1 MLLRCHLAYLAL
13 LSAGVRALGAARG
26 RPDTGERGFSTAEG
40 LAGAALAVIALVAI
54 WGALK
59 TLGMDIV
66 DWMRSQIIK

>member
-1 MLLRCHLAYLAL
+1 MLVRCYLAL
-13 LSAGVRALGAARG
+13 LVLGGRALGAVHG
-26 RPDTGERGFSTAEG
+26 RPRGEAGFSTAEG

-59 TLGMDIV
+59 ALGMDVV

>member
-1 MLLRCHLAYLAL
+1 MLSRCYLAL
-13 LSAGVRALGAARG
+13 LSA
-26 RPDTGERGFSTAEG
+26 GERGFSTAEG

-59 TLGMDIV
+59 ALGMDIV

>member
-1 MLLRCHLAYLAL
+1 MLSRCYLAL
-13 LSAGVRALGAARG
+13 LSAGERARG
-26 RPDTGERGFSTAEG
+26 RLGARERGFSTAEG

-59 TLGMDIV
+59 ALGMDIV